1 MAGETSAEL
10 TIVVRAQDAATR
22 VIKNIGATV
31 VRAIT
36 TPIKLAAK
44 SVLDLGKQFFG
55 LKALL
60 VGGGVIVAIKTL
72 ATSLAT
78 AQDKY
83 APLFSASTQAKINA
97 TASAFNKFGASIQ
110 SVFGELL
117 ADFDIEGKLNALSD
131 WLRDNKT
138 EIVAFFRDVGRIAR
152 DLAAMI
158 SSLADG
164 STSFGKLIGFKGT
177 NLLGVPKFNAE
188 AGAAERTSVV
198 AQAEIWRRATS
209 LAGTPSVAK
218 EIAGESYDALMKAFV
233 AAVRQGGTE
242 ASPTIIEQ
250 IVGTDK
256 VGNLERVGR
265 DIARINAAWAGAG
278 DVTKRVAE
286 AMAAGFG
293 ADGERGAIAA
303 GLRAAADEA
312 EKFKDSLSDAAPIV
326 MKVAEETEKV
336 AETSTKVAASLG
348 DVAEKAKEAATEV
361 GKLTPIIEGYLEVGE
376 FADLAAGTLTDSF
389 EAVIRGTQKVG
400 QAFASM
406 VATIIGELGRL
417 LLYRSLLNLITS
429 AFSVGSSLGG
439 LSSIPGSTSSGAV
452 TPDFDFPQLARASGG
467 PVRRSGF
474 VTVGENGPE
483 RVALPAGSHVSPSQ
497 RSGMGG
503 GDTINV
509 YGARDARATAREVA
523 AEMRRNRV
531 LRRSLA

>member
-22 VIKNIGATV
+22 VIVNIGKTIGKV
-31 VRAIT
+31 L
-36 TPIKLAAK
+36 LAPLKFVGKA
-44 SVLDLGKQFFG
+44 VGDIFKQFFS
-55 LKALL
+55 LKTLL
-60 VGGGVIVAIKTL
+60 VGGGIIGVISAATKGL
-72 ATSLAT
+72 AKNAT
-78 AQDKY
+78 EFA
-83 APLFSASTQAKINA
+83 AVFSADTQRKIDA
-97 TASAFNKFGASIQ
+97 AASAFNKLGASIK
-110 SVFGELL
+110 SVFGSAIAESGIADLL
-117 ADFDIEGKLNALSD
+117 NMLSD
-131 WLRDNKT
+131 FLRDNKDT
-138 EIVAFFRDVGRIAR
+138 VVEWMRVFRDGLRDIAA
-152 DLAAMI
+152 LVKSI
-158 SSLADG
+158 TSGGGSL
-164 STSFGKLIGFKGT
+164 GKF
-177 NLLGVPKFNAE
+177 LGVSGDSLLNLKFDSA
-188 AGAAERTSVV
+188 AGASNRRAAINQE
-198 AQAEIWRRATS
+198 EIWRRATS
-209 LAGTPSVAK
+209 LAGAPSVAK

-233 AAVRQGGTE
+233 VAVRQGGTE

-361 GKLTPIIEGYLEVGE
+361 GKLTPIIEGYLEVSE

-400 QAFASM
+400 QAFAQM

-417 LLYRSLLNLITS
+417 LLYRSLLSLITS
-429 AFSVGSSLGG
+429 AFQVGNSLAGLGG
-439 LSSIPGSTSSGAV
+439 LDSIPGSTSSGAL
-452 TPDFDFPQLARASGG
+452 TPDLDYPQLAQGNPILQSSAPSSPVASF
-467 PVRRSGF
+467 SGSSSS
-474 VTVGENGPE
+474 NAP
-483 RVALPAGSHVSPSQ
+483 PSYQ
-497 RSGMGG
+497 SGG
-503 GDTINV
+503 GDTVNV

>member
-22 VIKNIGATV
+22 TIINIGKTIGKV
-31 VRAIT
+31 L
-36 TPIKLAAK
+36 LAPLKFVGKA
-44 SVLDLGKQFFG
+44 VGDIFKQFFS

-60 VGGGVIVAIKTL
+60 VGGGIIGVISAATKGL
-72 ATSLAT
+72 AKNAT
-78 AQDKY
+78 EFA
-83 APLFSASTQAKINA
+83 AVFSADTQRKIDA
-97 TASAFNKFGASIQ
+97 AASAFNKLGASIK
-110 SVFGELL
+110 SVFGSAIAESGIADLL
-117 ADFDIEGKLNALSD
+117 NMLSD
-131 WLRDNKT
+131 FLRDNKDT
-138 EIVAFFRDVGRIAR
+138 VVEWMRVFRDGLRDIAA
-152 DLAAMI
+152 LVKSI
-158 SSLADG
+158 TSGGGSL
-164 STSFGKLIGFKGT
+164 GKF
-177 NLLGVPKFNAE
+177 LGVSGDSLLNLKFDSA
-188 AGAAERTSVV
+188 AGASNRRAAINQE
-198 AQAEIWRRATS
+198 EIWRRATS
-209 LAGTPSVAK
+209 LAAAPSVAK
-218 EIAGESYDALMKAFV
+218 EIAGESYVALMEAFDAITSEGGEGVGASGSV
-233 AAVRQGGTE
+233 ATGARAAT
-242 ASPTIIEQ
+242 
-250 IVGTDK
+250 
-256 VGNLERVGR
+256 LEHVGR
-265 DIARINAAWAGAG
+265 DLARISSAWADAG
-278 DVTKRVAE
+278 PVVERVAQ
-286 AMAAGFG
+286 AMAEAFG
-293 ADGERGAIAA
+293 RGGEDAAVTA

-312 EKFKDSLSDAAPIV
+312 QRFNDHLKGSEEIVAP
-326 MKVAEETEKV
+326 
-336 AETSTKVAASLG
+336 VAASLG

-361 GKLTPIIEGYLEVGE
+361 GKLTPIIEGYLEVSE

-389 EAVIRGTQKVG
+389 ESVIRGTQKVG

-429 AFSVGSSLGG
+429 AFSV
-439 LSSIPGSTSSGAV
+439 SGAASGAASGGGAF
-452 TPDFDFPQLARASGG
+452 TSESGFGGATGTAFASGG